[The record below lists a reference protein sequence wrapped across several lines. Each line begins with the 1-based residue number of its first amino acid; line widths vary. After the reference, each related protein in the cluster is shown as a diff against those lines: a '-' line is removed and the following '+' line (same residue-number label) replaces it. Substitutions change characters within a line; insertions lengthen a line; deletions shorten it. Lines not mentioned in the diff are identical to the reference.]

1 MTQRDIWRHIVKK
14 KYFMQPGPP
23 IHGESNVKT
32 SSTSQLEAPALS
44 SAAHVCEKTTGS
56 GRKLHLEDDNGSTWF
71 TASRQATSWFSHL
84 SNRPRAN
91 GPRKGIVKQFTF
103 VAGAG
108 ISVARAQALRFL
120 SGDEFTPEPEVIEDQ
135 KLFMKATKNARQQD
149 FKEVTDE
156 LPIYD
161 QFTFEFYIYLAPA
174 QRATEGLRRATADRV
189 RAAAAEIAA
198 IQEREG
204 RRFGPI
210 ASHHLAV
217 HVARQPEG
225 APIAVPDANTTQQ
238 AIALDRAAAALSDEH
253 DEIEEDAV
261 EIEVEL
267 FGAWVKVRVKRST
280 LRTALRLPQHDIFS
294 RGIFHGFQPEA
305 MMPQGTV
312 VPNSDHAAPAN
323 DE

>member
-1 MTQRDIWRHIVKK
+1 MTTA
-14 KYFMQPGPP
+14 PGGLLPADKSL
-23 IHGESNVKT
+23 HGSVT
-32 SSTSQLEAPALS
+32 FR
-44 SAAHVCEKTTGS
+44 TG
-56 GRKLHLEDDNGSTWF
+56 
-71 TASRQATSWFSHL
+71 
-84 SNRPRAN
+84 PRAN

-108 ISVARAQALRFL
+108 FSVARAQALRFL
-120 SGDEFTPEPEVIEDQ
+120 SGDEFTPDPEVIEDQ
-135 KLFMKATKNARQQD
+135 NLFMKATKNARQQD
-149 FKEVTDE
+149 FKEVTESNFWELLKRRWACITDNDILTMASSE

-225 APIAVPDANTTQQ
+225 APISVPNDNTTQQ
-238 AIALDRAAAALSDEH
+238 AIALDRAAAALSVEH

-280 LRTALRLPQHDIFS
+280 LRTALRLPQHDIVS

-305 MMPQGTV
+305 MMPQGTD
-312 VPNSDHAAPAN
+312 VPDSDHAAPAN